1 MNDPAWRAS
10 VVVPTYRRADLLD
23 RCLGALVGQDVPAS
37 AYEIVVADDAA
48 SEETRRQVERWA
60 ARAAPSVRYV
70 PVAGPRHGP
79 AAARNRGWR
88 AAGGAVVAFTDDDT
102 IPDRG
107 WLRHGLAAFADG
119 VAGAWGR
126 VVVPVPGTPTDYE
139 RDARGLEAGPFVT
152 ANCFYRRD
160 ALEAVGGFDER
171 FTSAWREDSDLFFS
185 LVELGL
191 RLVRAPDAV
200 VVHPVRPARWGVSLA
215 QQRKA
220 VFNALLWKKHPTL
233 YRRTI
238 QAGPPWAYYATVAAL
253 AGAAAGALTRR
264 RRLALGAL
272 AAWGLLTADLC
283 ARRLAGTS
291 RAPSHVAEMVV
302 TSALIPPLSLYWRLR
317 GAARYRALFL

>member
-1 MNDPAWRAS
+1 MNDPARRVS
-10 VVVPTYRRADLLD
+10 VVVPTYRRPDLLD
-23 RCLGALVGQDVPAS
+23 RCLRALVGQDFPAS

-48 SEETRRQVERWA
+48 SEETRRQVERWG

-70 PVAGPRHGP
+70 PVVGPRHGP

-88 AAGGAVVAFTDDDT
+88 AAGGAVIAFTDDDA
-102 IPDRG
+102 IADRG
-107 WLRHGLAAFADG
+107 WLRHGLATFADG

-126 VVVPVPGTPTDYE
+126 LVVPLPDTPTDYE
-139 RDARGLEAGPFVT
+139 RDARGLEIGPFVT

-160 ALEAVGGFDER
+160 ALEAAGGFDER

-185 LVELGL
+185 MVELGL
-191 RLVRAPDAV
+191 RLVRAPHAV
-200 VVHPVRPARWGVSLA
+200 VVHPVRPARWGVSLS

-233 YRRTI
+233 YRQAIR
-238 QAGPPWAYYATVAAL
+238 AGPPWGYYATVAAL
-253 AGAAAGALTRR
+253 AGAAAGVLTRR
-264 RRLALGAL
+264 RRLALGCL
-272 AAWGLLTADLC
+272 AAWGALTAEFC

-302 TSALIPPLSLYWRLR
+302 TSALIPPLSVYWRLR
-317 GAARYRALFL
+317 GALRYRALFL